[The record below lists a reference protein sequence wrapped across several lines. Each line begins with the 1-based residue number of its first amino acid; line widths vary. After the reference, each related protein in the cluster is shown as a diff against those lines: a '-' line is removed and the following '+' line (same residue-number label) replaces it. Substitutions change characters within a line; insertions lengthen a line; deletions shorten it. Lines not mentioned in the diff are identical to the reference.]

1 MKKVISIVGFG
12 NIGKVICALLLP
24 YKEYNFTLNIVDI
37 DPNVKGAIT
46 DFEHGN
52 QLYPNHTLSHNNE
65 DLLNNSD
72 FIFHCAGA
80 SVPKG
85 KSRLHTCQQ
94 SVDMTE
100 AIFKNFKP
108 TKTPF
113 IIVVA
118 NPVDIISTITYK
130 LTGLPANRIIGT
142 GTFLDSI
149 RMNHVIEKMRK
160 DVTTADAIILGE
172 HGTTAFLSKHLS
184 SINGLPFS
192 DFIDDDALE
201 HCMTLVKN
209 AAEEIKSTQ
218 DVTIYGVSYCAI
230 QLFEMLLSEEGRK
243 VPVSTLIPEALRKE
257 LGAPE
262 LFLSLYS
269 TINQRGAFPVEDYRP
284 DAEEMECLR
293 RSLDLI
299 LPCFPTEYL

>member
-1 MKKVISIVGFG
+1 MTKVISILGFG

-24 YKEYNFTLNIVDI
+24 YQEHNFTINVIDI
-37 DPNVKGAIT
+37 DLSVKGAIT

-52 QLYPNHTLSHNNE
+52 QIYPNHTLSYNSE

-85 KSRLHTCQQ
+85 KSRLYTCQQ
-94 SVDMTE
+94 SVDITE

-118 NPVDIISTITYK
+118 NPVEIISTITYK
-130 LTGLPANRIIGT
+130 LTGLPANHIIGT
-142 GTFLDSI
+142 GTFLDSV
-149 RMNHVIEKMRK
+149 RMNHVIEKQRE
-160 DVTTADAIILGE
+160 DVTTADAILLGE
-172 HGTTAFLSKHLS
+172 HGTTAFLSKQLS

-192 DFIDDDALE
+192 DFVDDNALN
-201 HCMTLVKN
+201 HYMDLVKN

-218 DVTIYGVSYCAI
+218 NATIYGVSYCAI
-230 QLFEMLLSEEGRK
+230 HLFEMLLSQEGQK
-243 VPVSTLIPEALRKE
+243 IPVSTLIPETLRKE
-257 LGAPE
+257 FGVPE
-262 LFLSLYS
+262 IFLSLYS
-269 TINQRGAFPVEDYRP
+269 NINQQGAFSVEDYYP
-284 DAEEMECLR
+284 DAEEMACLR
-293 RSLDLI
+293 KSVDLI
-299 LPCFPTEYL
+299 LPCVPEKYL